1 MAEKRCPWPSNG
13 IPSTYEGR
21 NAEVERRA
29 QNAQEAVQAV
39 SKGRGAQRGRGRG
52 RDRDRGRG
60 RGGGEVQ
67 EVPNGAYIQ
76 FQA

>member
-1 MAEKRCPWPSNG
+1 MWQRG
-13 IPSTYEGR
+13 IGNARTPFTYER
-21 NAEVERRA
+21 KNAEIERRA

-39 SKGRGAQRGRGRG
+39 SRGGGAQRGRGRG
-52 RDRDRGRG
+52 RDRGRGRG

-67 EVPNGAYIQ
+67 EVPSGAYIQ